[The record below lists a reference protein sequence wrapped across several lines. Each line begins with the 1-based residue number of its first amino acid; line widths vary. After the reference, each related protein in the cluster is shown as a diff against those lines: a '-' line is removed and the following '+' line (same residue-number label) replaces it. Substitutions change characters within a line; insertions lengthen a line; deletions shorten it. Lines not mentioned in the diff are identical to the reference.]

1 MFNRKLLICVF
12 TSVVWAVN
20 VSLTFAPQFNLNIT
34 LNE

>member
-1 MFNRKLLICVF
+1 MFNRKFWIFVF
-12 TSVVWAVN
+12 ISVVWSVN